1 MDKRQAFT
9 LVELLVVIAI
19 IAVLMAVLMPALQLA
34 REQGKRA
41 VCLNNLKQLT
51 LAWIV
56 YADENDDKLVRGD
69 VRQYDGK
76 HPDEIPWAEQDWAN
90 ATTRKSVP
98 EQKDA
103 IRAGA
108 LWPYCLNI
116 KLYHCTSSSPAVLRT
131 YSVVDAMNY
140 NDFDGGQ
147 MLKKRM
153 QIKRAVERFVFVDD
167 RVTAPRGGWSV
178 YYGQEKWQNPPP
190 VQHGDGA
197 TWAFADGHSKYWK
210 WKDQRTYTTDS
221 GGNIASPGNEDLHN
235 VQKAAWGKLGY
246 IP

>member
-76 HPDEIPWAEQDWAN
+76 HPDEIPWAERDWAS

-108 LWPYCLNI
+108 LFPFCKNI
-116 KLYHCTSSSPAVLRT
+116 KLYRCPTGYPDEVRT
-131 YSVVDAMNY
+131 YSVVDAMNCD
-140 NDFDGGQ
+140 DFDGGR

-167 RVTAPRGGWSV
+167 KVTVWRGGWSV
-178 YYGQEKWQNPPP
+178 NYKQAKWEDPPP

-197 TWAFADGHSKYWK
+197 NFSFADGHSKYWK
-210 WKDQRTYTTDS
+210 WKDQRTYTTDR
-221 GGNIASPGNEDLHN
+221 GGGIVSQGNEDLHR
-235 VQKAAWGKLGY
+235 VQRAAWGRLGY

>member
-56 YADENDDKLVRGD
+56 YANENDDKLVNGD
-69 VRQYDGK
+69 TGGYGGHD
-76 HPDEIPWAEQDWAN
+76 DETPWVIGTGGTLAEK
-90 ATTRKSVP
+90 R
-98 EQKDA
+98 DA
-103 IRAGA
+103 IQNGA

-116 KLYHCTSSSPAVLRT
+116 KLYRCTSSSPADLRT
-131 YSVVDAMNY
+131 YSVVDAMNCRA
-140 NDFDGGQ
+140 FDGGS

-153 QIKRAVERFVFVDD
+153 QIKRPTGRFVFAD
-167 RVTAPRGGWSV
+167 RRGTTEHGWSV
-178 YYGQEKWQNPPP
+178 YYKQEKWEDPPP

-210 WKDQRTYTTDS
+210 WKDQRTYTTP
-221 GGNIASPGNEDLHN
+221 GGDNTGNEDLHKA
-235 VQKAAWGKLGY
+235 QRAAWGKLGY
-246 IP
+246 